1 MCKMILKDFHI
12 FSYYVFID
20 LITLYLEAKPFCGF
34 VLVTFLVGTSASV
47 LETYH
52 WDTGEEDLR
61 VLLQALRSQTSYDWN
76 FFGVKKREKDVFF
89 TEDVGTKQMEM
100 REALC
105 NKTGSCGNWE
115 TDILWNHNATWM
127 IPTSPEKVVCI
138 PKILISDMTDLKDD
152 SEGHATNDTQRN
164 PTIGSFQDFVSRC
177 RILWSPTRIAVARPV
192 WCNRFAI
199 VVFKPVTDLTQD
211 SNKIWEVL
219 AEDSLP
225 CFIID

>member
-1 MCKMILKDFHI
+1 MNHKIVDFKCARWFSRIFIYFHI
-12 FSYYVFID
+12 MFSLIWFYLVFRGKTVLWVCFGDFSGRYFSLSLGNLSLGHGRRRFESPSTGAALADKLWLKFVSESINGRRMFFS
-20 LITLYLEAKPFCGF
+20 LKMLERNTWKWGKHYATRRAHAGIEKR
-34 VLVTFLVGTSASV
+34 TFYEIMMQLGSSP
-47 LETYH
+47 H
-52 WDTGEEDLR
+52 HP
-61 VLLQALRSQTSYDWN
+61 
-76 FFGVKKREKDVFF
+76 KK
-89 TEDVGTKQMEM
+89 
-100 REALC
+100 
-105 NKTGSCGNWE
+105 S
-115 TDILWNHNATWM
+115 
-127 IPTSPEKVVCI
+127 
-138 PKILISDMTDLKDD
+138 DLKDD

-164 PTIGSFQDFVSRC
+164 PTIGSFKDFVSRC